1 MGKSDGKVVKVGI
14 AATVVGAAAG
24 AAGMYLS
31 DKKHRDKA
39 AKQLDKAKKWSDKTL
54 DEWKNKMD
62 DMHLDDKLDDL
73 KQTAKDKADDMKE
86 KTSDTVDQVQAMHR
100 ND

>member
-1 MGKSDGKVVKVGI
+1 MGKSDGKAIKVGI

-24 AAGMYLS
+24 AAGVYLS
-31 DKKHRDKA
+31 DKKNREKT

-54 DEWKNKMD
+54 DDWKKKAD
-62 DMHLDDKLDDL
+62 DIQLSDKLDDL
-73 KQTAKDKADDMKE
+73 KHQAKDKAEDMKE
-86 KTSDTVDQVQAMHR
+86 KTADMSDQMQAMHR